1 MFASERQTRIVEMI
15 RQYGRV
21 HVDMLAQ
28 ELGVSKQCVSNWEN
42 DNVQPSIEMLIKLA
56 KRFNVST
63 DSLLDLTAE
72 NTVSLDGLSDKQAAH
87 IRMLIADLSDK

>member
-1 MFASERQTRIVEMI
+1 MLNENIRILRTSHNLSQVE
-15 RQYGRV
+15 
-21 HVDMLAQ
+21 LAQ